1 MSAGPTGV
9 LSPPPEASDIAPR
22 VDSLFGFTLVY
33 SVFFT
38 LLIAGLLFAFGLKYR
53 RGRQT
58 GEVARSRRASAW
70 LEIVWSVVPLGIM
83 LITYGWG
90 ARVYLDMA
98 RPPAG
103 ADEYFVVA
111 RQWMWKV
118 QHPEGPREIN
128 ELHVPVGRAIKLTMT
143 SEDVIHSFY
152 VPAFR
157 MKMDVL
163 PNRTTTEWF
172 RAKKPGVYHL
182 FCAEYCGTNHS
193 AMIGRVVVME
203 PLDYERWLSGG
214 GAEQK
219 PVDRGEAAFL
229 SHGCATC
236 HRPDTAARAPI
247 LTGLFGRKVQLA
259 SGGEVVAD
267 DAYVRESI
275 LRPAAKVVKGY
286 SAIMPPYEGR
296 ISGEDLLLLIA
307 HVKSMG
313 QGGAKAGEPSAPEGK
328 GQSR

>member
-229 SHGCATC
+229 LQPWVRDMPQARHG
-236 HRPDTAARAPI
+236 RARAI
-247 LTGLFGRKVQLA
+247 LTGLFRAGRCSSRRA
-259 SGGEVVAD
+259 GRWWRTTPMCG
-267 DAYVRESI
+267 ESI
-275 LRPAAKVVKGY
+275 LLPAAKVVKGY
-286 SAIMPPYEGR
+286 SAIMPPTRGASPGRTCCSSSPREVDGTGRREGR
-296 ISGEDLLLLIA
+296 
-307 HVKSMG
+307 
-313 QGGAKAGEPSAPEGK
+313 
-328 GQSR
+328 